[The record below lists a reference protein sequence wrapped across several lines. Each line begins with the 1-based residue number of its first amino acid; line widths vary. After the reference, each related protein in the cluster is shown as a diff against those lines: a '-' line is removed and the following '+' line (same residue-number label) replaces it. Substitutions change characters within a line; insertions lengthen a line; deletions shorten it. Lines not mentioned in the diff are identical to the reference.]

1 MICQLVKDAIPANES
16 KLRISRSNLINVVS
30 SIKTNSAGRT
40 SRTLQYMQTSF
51 LDPIKINVPSCVP
64 KKFDKFFLTLNIL
77 KTFTYLNHRYNVL

>member
-16 KLRISRSNLINVVS
+16 KLRISRSNLTNVVS
-30 SIKTNSAGRT
+30 SIKTNSAGRA

-64 KKFDKFFLTLNIL
+64 KKFDKFFFDSQHL
-77 KTFTYLNHRYNVL
+77 KNFYIP